1 MAIRTLPGF
10 KQQLINQVLTEL
22 AARQEQEEIGAQAYQ
37 SDIADWGER
46 HFFIPQTGDPI
57 IIPLHQKAVLR
68 YFFTRRENGH
78 FPFQNIVYSSIKK
91 SGKSTIA
98 GLIARWYAETQGRY
112 KEIMTIGNDLEQAKE
127 RSFKEVVRSLEMTP
141 GFNYARSVLPGR
153 WWVNKLSLRCI
164 LNGSTIKAIAVDAK
178 GEAGGQQSMTIW
190 TELWGAEDVEAKR
203 FWDEMQPI
211 PTVPDSLRLVETYAG
226 YDGESELLKRLY
238 DSGMEGR
245 QLTAGEVADIVCRP
259 DIPGQT
265 FQDFVDCWHETKGDP
280 DVLIPIW
287 SNPQAGIGM
296 YWDSGMAAR
305 RMPWQHMPIIGEEIV
320 PEGSVGICDMCKRT
334 VKEHYIGETAEQYY
348 RVAEAQ
354 NLPQVYRRLHLNEW
368 VGAESQFVP
377 MESWDACGHV
387 HDIAPIQD
395 GDRTM
400 LVVSADAAVTG
411 DCFGIVAVTRCP
423 KDPDCVDV
431 RALKKWDPKESGGVI
446 DMQEAED
453 FLRKVCKMYNV
464 VQIAYDPYQLEN
476 MAQRLRKDGVAW
488 VEPFVQAGD
497 RLKADSQLYD
507 MVISR
512 RVHHS
517 NQTDLREHIANAN
530 AKVQPNE
537 DSKLRIVKKTSGK
550 KIDLCVALSM
560 AVSRC
565 LYLRIP
571 TAKIAQDQR
580 EEKEMPASPTLHY
593 NTPKNDN
600 KTRCGRKLN
609 KVQWRT
615 DIKDVTCNRCLQLV
629 KLD

>member
-1 MAIRTLPGF
+1 MVIRILPGQRTQF
-10 KQQLINQVLTEL
+10 LNHVLTEL
-22 AARQEQEEIGAQAYQ
+22 AAREEQEKIGALAYQ

-46 HFFIPQTGDPI
+46 HFYIPQTGDPI
-57 IIPLHQKAVLR
+57 VIPLHQKAVLR

-78 FPFQNIVYSSIKK
+78 FPFQNIVYSTIKK

-98 GLIARWYAETQGRY
+98 GLIARWFAETQGRY
-112 KEIMTIGNDLEQAKE
+112 KEIMTIGNDLEQAKD

-141 GFNYARSVLPGR
+141 GYNYARSNLPGR
-153 WWVNKLSLRCI
+153 WWVNKLSLRCV
-164 LNGSTIKAIAVDAK
+164 LTGSSIKAIAVDAK

-190 TELWGAEDVEAKR
+190 TELWGAEDIEAKR

-226 YDGESELLKRLY
+226 YDGESELLRRLY

-245 QLTAGEVADIVCRP
+245 QLTAGEVAQLVCRP
-259 DIPGQT
+259 EIPGQS
-265 FQDFVDCWHETKGDP
+265 FQDFVDCWHETRGDP

-296 YWDSGMAAR
+296 YWDSGMNAR
-305 RMPWQHMPIIGEEIV
+305 RMPWQHMFLEGREDGLCADCKCTWKAHDIGI
-320 PEGSVGICDMCKRT
+320 
-334 VKEHYIGETAEQYY
+334 TAEEYY

-354 NLPQVYRRLHLNEW
+354 GPPQAYRRLHLNEW

-387 HDIAPIQD
+387 HDIPPIQD

-423 KDPDCVDV
+423 KDHDCVDV

-446 DMQEAED
+446 NMQEAED
-453 FLRKVCKMYNV
+453 FLRKVCQLYNV
-464 VQIAYDPYQLEN
+464 VQICYDPFQLEN

-488 VEPFVQAGD
+488 LDPFIQAGD

-512 RVHHS
+512 RIHHS
-517 NQTDLREHIANAN
+517 GETELREHIANAN

-537 DSKLRIVKKTSGK
+537 DSKLRIVKKNTGK
-550 KIDLCVALSM
+550 KIDLAVALSM
-560 AVSRC
+560 AVARC

-571 TAKIAQDQR
+571 VAR
-580 EEKEMPASPTLHY
+580 
-593 NTPKNDN
+593 
-600 KTRCGRKLN
+600 
-609 KVQWRT
+609 
-615 DIKDVTCNRCLQLV
+615 
-629 KLD
+629 